1 MVFSRIITYADMK
14 NSIKFLFI
22 FSATTTDGASV
33 VTIIIIVLVIA
44 AVFAITLGAICYAR
58 RKLLYGRKKEFPIP
72 MQPNVSEHV
81 HDVAT
86 LTLSLGG
93 EHLISPLNNK

>member
-1 MVFSRIITYADMK
+1 MIITYADIK
-14 NSIKFLFI
+14 NSIKFLVI
-22 FSATTTDGASV
+22 FSATTDGASV
-33 VTIIIIVLVIA
+33 VTIIIIVLVIV
-44 AVFAITLGAICYAR
+44 AVLTITLGAICYAR
-58 RKLLYGRKKEFPIP
+58 RKLLFGRKKEFPIP